1 MLLDQL
7 ARAARTEDSAALV
20 PTLYPG
26 QGILTTNRAL
36 AHRRIILAD
45 EQEGTRAEWVVLSR
59 RTAYWR
65 PEIKDRLRLGEGRVV
80 ASRSRQGVWLA
91 ALWHFPA
98 HQIRRPSGAVP
109 TGSIP
114 PPFRTPKGR

>member
-1 MLLDQL
+1 VLLDQL
-7 ARAARTEDSAALV
+7 ARAARPEDSAALV

-36 AHRRIILAD
+36 ARRRIILAD
-45 EQEGTRAEWVVLSR
+45 EQAGTHAEWVVLSR

-65 PEIKDRLRLGEGRVV
+65 PEIKDRLRHGEGRPV
-80 ASRSRQGVWLA
+80 ATRSRQGVWLA

-98 HQIRRPSGAVP
+98 PQARIPSRPAP
-109 TGSIP
+109 TNPIKILSE
-114 PPFRTPKGR
+114 